1 MTDSLYAKIYG
12 RFPANGSKP
21 LLETGDGR
29 VVTYA
34 EVHEITGRWM
44 CFLQDIGVNKGDRV
58 AVQVEKS
65 PEALFLYLA
74 CLRGGFVFLPMNT
87 AYLDDEVDFLV
98 GNAEPAVL
106 VCRPKDE
113 DSRKAIAARHGVP
126 HVFTLDGNGQGSWEV
141 AASADSNRAAD
152 APIVACGP
160 DDLAAMLYTSG
171 TTGKPKGAMLTHR
184 NLASNAEALAE
195 TWRFS
200 EDDVLLHALPVFHAH
215 GLFVACHCVLMTG
228 ASMIWLNKFDL
239 EQVLANLP
247 RATTF
252 MGVPTFY
259 TRLLGDARFDRAL
272 TAHMRLFTSGSAP
285 LLAETHKAFS
295 ERTGHAILER
305 YGMTETGM
313 NTGNPYDGERRPGT
327 VGFPF
332 PGIDIR
338 VVGEDGVTPLETGGV
353 GGIQVRG
360 PNVMKGY
367 WRLPEKTAEEFTA
380 DGWFKTGDVG
390 MLDDRG
396 YLHIVGRA
404 KDLIISGGYNVYPKE
419 IEGVIDDIPGVDE
432 SAVVGVPHPDFG
444 EVGVAVVKGDGQGHL
459 DEDEI
464 LAHLKGHLANY
475 KIPKRVFFSDEL
487 PRNTMGK
494 VQKNLLR
501 DQYRDLFS
509 RP

>member
-12 RFPANGSKP
+12 HFPANGDKP
-21 LLETGDGR
+21 LLETNDGR
-29 VVTYA
+29 VITYT

-44 CFLQDIGVNKGDRV
+44 SYLTDIGVKKGDRV

-65 PEALFLYLA
+65 PESLLLYLA

-87 AYLDDEVDFLV
+87 AYLDDEIDFLV

-106 VCRPKDE
+106 ICRPADE
-113 DSRKAIAARHGVP
+113 ERRRAIAERHGVA
-126 HVFTLDGNGQGSWEV
+126 HVFTMDASGQGSWEV
-141 AASADSNRAAD
+141 AASTDSHRAAA

-184 NLASNAEALAE
+184 NLASNAKALAE
-195 TWRFS
+195 TWRFT
-200 EDDVLLHALPVFHAH
+200 ENDVLLHALPVFHAH

-228 ASMIWLNKFDL
+228 ATMIWLPKFDL
-239 EQVLANLP
+239 DAVMAALP
-247 RATTF
+247 RATVF

-259 TRLLGDARFDRAL
+259 TRLLSDARFDRAA

-285 LLAETHKAFS
+285 LLAETHRAFS

-313 NTGNPYDGERRPGT
+313 NTGNPYDAERRPGT
-327 VGFPF
+327 VGMPF
-332 PGIDIR
+332 PGIEIR
-338 VVGEDGVTPLETGGV
+338 VVGEDDVTALPTAGV
-353 GGIQVRG
+353 GAIQVRG

-390 MLDDRG
+390 MIDDRG

-419 IEGVIDDIPGVDE
+419 IEGVIDDLPGVVE

-444 EVGVAVVKGDGQGHL
+444 EVGVAIVKSDGQGHL
-459 DEDEI
+459 DEDQI
-464 LAHLKGHLANY
+464 LAHLKAHMANY
-475 KIPKRVFFSDEL
+475 KVPKRVFFEEDL

-501 DQYRDLFS
+501 DRYKDLFS
-509 RP
+509 A